1 VRSTQDK
8 QIIGT
13 IAVLLDNKNKLDMI
27 KKLDDFSKAFNSGLL
42 AENGFED
49 IITVCKEHLENSY
62 KTVKEAMPR
71 VNPDSV
77 DIIDALNR
85 VDSNLLAAC
94 NQNLNP
100 QPAINHDNNENNV
113 NSPSLD
119 DEEAVADMLINFSN
133 EINETAFPV
142 PNDCKEYSP
151 IEFYNI
157 AKRHSGKDRF
167 SFATTA
173 ESRSSLF
180 YSSCPMN
187 DIGLRGKCDWLQP
200 HCAFGCDLNK
210 QNMATKIMCSNHFN
224 WSSAQACL
232 QRMKTRGENLT
243 HKKRTIVAHLFEVCY
258 DLLLSAESNVSNS
271 PGYESIINQNGRG
284 KL

>member
-13 IAVLLDNKNKLDMI
+13 IAVLLDNKNKSDMI

-77 DIIDALNR
+77 DIVDALNR

-100 QPAINHDNNENNV
+100 QPAIN
-113 NSPSLD
+113 
-119 DEEAVADMLINFSN
+119 LI
-133 EINETAFPV
+133 IT
-142 PNDCKEYSP
+142 
-151 IEFYNI
+151 
-157 AKRHSGKDRF
+157 
-167 SFATTA
+167 
-173 ESRSSLF
+173 
-180 YSSCPMN
+180 
-187 DIGLRGKCDWLQP
+187 
-200 HCAFGCDLNK
+200 
-210 QNMATKIMCSNHFN
+210 
-224 WSSAQACL
+224 
-232 QRMKTRGENLT
+232 RMM
-243 HKKRTIVAHLFEVCY
+243 
-258 DLLLSAESNVSNS
+258 
-271 PGYESIINQNGRG
+271 
-284 KL
+284 